1 MKNKISWDDVTLL
14 DYIHIQEILKT
25 DALTDLE
32 KQIEL
37 VKILAHDSKL
47 DELPVSEFSKYMPL
61 LNLLTTKIPH
71 KSMKKSYE
79 FLGKKFNVSNKIQK
93 ITTGQY
99 IDYTNLCQNQIGV
112 NEISKVIGYLL
123 IPENGK
129 YNVGY
134 DMDELCAAI
143 EREMSIS
150 EAYGF
155 VDFFVDAQMT
165 LFHHLRVYLTKEAAK
180 TTASMETKIELA
192 KNLYNL
198 ERELKRVWRNM
209 D

>member
-198 ERELKRVWRNM
+198 ERELKQVWRNM

>member
-14 DYIHIQEILKT
+14 DYIHIQEIIKT

-155 VDFFVDAQMT
+155 VDFFVNAQMT

-180 TTASMETKIELA
+180 TTASMKTKIDLA
-192 KNLYNL
+192 KNLFVL
-198 ERELKRVWRNM
+198 ERELKQVWRNM
-209 D
+209 G